1 MVQRIPLLL
10 LAAFLLQPA
19 RAERPIAFWNVS
31 VVDTAPG
38 TVRAGMVV
46 EVADGRITR
55 VARAAGARSTNAV
68 VVDGAGKFLI
78 PGLWDSHVHLT
89 KLGASSL
96 RVFIANGVT
105 SVRDMGSDLREVLQ
119 WRRDIVSGTRVGPRI
134 KTPGQI
140 LESAANVERMKREGT
155 VEPVDRIRMSVGSP
169 EEARDAVTRRRM
181 AAQTS

>member
-10 LAAFLLQPA
+10 LAAFLLQPG
-19 RAERPIAFWNVS
+19 RAERATAFWNVS
-31 VVDTAPG
+31 VVDTAAG

-55 VARAAGARSTNAV
+55 VARATGARSANAV

-96 RVFIANGVT
+96 PVFIANGVT
-105 SVRDMGSDLREVLQ
+105 SVRDMGSDLGEVLQ

-134 KTPGQI
+134 KTPG
-140 LESAANVERMKREGT
+140 AAGT
-155 VEPVDRIRMSVGSP
+155 MRGIRVSNG
-169 EEARDAVTRRRM
+169 
-181 AAQTS
+181 

>member
-1 MVQRIPLLL
+1 MLRRMPLLL
-10 LAAFLLQPA
+10 LAAALLQSA
-19 RAERPIAFWNVS
+19 RAERPTAFWKVS
-31 VVDTAPG
+31 VVDTAAG
-38 TVRAGMVV
+38 TTRAGMVV
-46 EVADGRITR
+46 EVAAGRISR
-55 VARAAGARSTNAV
+55 VAPATGAPPANAV

-96 RVFIANGVT
+96 PVFIANGVT

-140 LESAANVERMKREGT
+140 LESAANVARMKREGT
-155 VEPVDRIRMSVGSP
+155 
-169 EEARDAVTRRRM
+169 
-181 AAQTS
+181 